1 MINTIFNQMAEAF
14 QPGLVDK
21 KISYYFTIDDT
32 KKTVSLDAEGCRIE
46 DGKTTETAD
55 CVCKTSA
62 DFFVKIWNEGYRPG
76 LKDFLA
82 GAIKSNKP
90 EALKTFLLAFG
101 KDA

>member
-1 MINTIFNQMAEAF
+1 MINSIFNQMASSF
-14 QPGLVDK
+14 QAGSIDK
-21 KISYYFTIDDT
+21 SVSYYFTIDDS
-32 KKTVSLDAEGCRIE
+32 KKTVYLDPQSCRIE
-46 DGKTTETAD
+46 EGKTTETAD

-62 DFFVKIWNEGYRPG
+62 EFFAQIWNDGYRPG

-90 EALKTFLLAFG
+90 EALKTFLVAFG